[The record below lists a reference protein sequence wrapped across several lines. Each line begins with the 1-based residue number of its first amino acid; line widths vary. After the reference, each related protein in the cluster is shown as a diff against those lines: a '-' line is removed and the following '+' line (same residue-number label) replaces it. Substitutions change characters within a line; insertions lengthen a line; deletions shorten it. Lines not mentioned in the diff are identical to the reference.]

1 MLLSNRILY
10 KVENNTYNITY
21 IMFVVKTK
29 DEDAKKAQLY
39 WCKLFKVHL
48 KQSIELYFIKLNG
61 LLFWQ
66 TIDSKRYFFSYKIN
80 NYVLASYAHTM
91 YLFVS
96 RF

>member
-39 WCKLFKVHL
+39 
-48 KQSIELYFIKLNG
+48 
-61 LLFWQ
+61 
-66 TIDSKRYFFSYKIN
+66 
-80 NYVLASYAHTM
+80 
-91 YLFVS
+91 
-96 RF
+96 